1 MINGTKIEIN
11 TLNIKQMS
19 KKLSTKM
26 KNHLEHTAERSV
38 IKRTRRKNKK

>member
-1 MINGTKIEIN
+1 
-11 TLNIKQMS
+11 MS

-26 KNHLEHTAERSV
+26 KNHREHTAVRSV